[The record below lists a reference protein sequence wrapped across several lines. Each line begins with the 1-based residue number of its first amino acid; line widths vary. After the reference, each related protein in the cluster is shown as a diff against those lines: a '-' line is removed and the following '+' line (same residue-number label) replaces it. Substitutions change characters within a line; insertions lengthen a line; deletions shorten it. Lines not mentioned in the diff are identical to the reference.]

1 MRKIALSAFAAF
13 VLLVSAGSEAQAQKI
28 GVIDSRT
35 VLEAYPEY
43 VTAVGRIQGLQKM
56 WEDSLQMMST
66 QFKTK
71 LETYQSVLDQLSP
84 EKKKS
89 AEAELGAMQE
99 AATKFQQAKFGQQG
113 ELAQQ
118 QSAIA
123 GPLFE
128 KVRNLVSQYA
138 KRDKYTMVLD
148 KSAAIYIDNSMDITD
163 KVVAYVKNGGK

>member
-1 MRKIALSAFAAF
+1 MKKFALSAFAAL
-13 VLLVSAGSEAQAQKI
+13 VMLLSAGADAQAQKV
-28 GVIDSRT
+28 GVIDSRQ

-43 VTAVGRIQGLQKM
+43 IAAMNRIQGIEKV
-56 WEDSLQMMST
+56 WVDSLQMMST

-89 AEAELGAMQE
+89 AETELAALQE
-99 AATKFQQAKFGQQG
+99 SAQKFQQAKFGQQG

-118 QSAIA
+118 QQQIV

-128 KVRNLVSQYA
+128 KVRNLVGQYA
-138 KRDKYTMVLD
+138 KREKYTMIID
-148 KSAAIYIDNSMDITD
+148 KSAAIYVDGGSDVTD
-163 KVVAYVKNGGK
+163 KVAAFVKTGK